1 MGEPL
6 VGKYAICC
14 GFMDSQYPW
23 PMKRLSVLL
32 IGCALLVQPPSVAAS
47 DRYADAQTSLS
58 YTVFKPAKTLGL
70 STSKFELAPCAN
82 QTEPFVYAKFGGSV
96 RYMEIIQSKAGVRCS
111 DPGVSKKLR
120 NVTINGSSAQVHVYC
135 DPAKAASFA
144 KCTSADITRVGG
156 YLLFTN
162 KGAKSLS
169 ATQIQVQGFGG
180 VAYSQLL
187 DVARSLTAVKASGTP
202 SPAPTSSDLV
212 LATPAYTPSPS
223 AGSSDEYRCFLLDP
237 KFTIDS
243 YLQSVTITPDN
254 LKVSHHGILYR
265 VPAAS
270 VATTKEID
278 AQNSGDGWPC
288 FGDTGIPGASAFSGA
303 SASSWIS
310 FWAPGGNFKA
320 YPAGV
325 GMKIS
330 PADQF
335 IVQAH
340 FHTFEPVTA
349 QKASM
354 KVSLKLA
361 TTAVAELKTML
372 VAAPIEIACA
382 PNESGPLCVRSAALL
397 DLAKRTSTKTAFQET
412 ALLIACGK
420 DPLKPIPSPTS
431 DCTNTVRSPMKIYG
445 ATGHMH
451 QLGRSITITHQ
462 SAATSAVTVLS
473 SRPMWDFDNQTTDWQ
488 STPIVA
494 KPGDTVKVTCT
505 FDIGLRALLPVYKN
519 LSPNYV
525 VWGEG
530 TRDEMCL
537 AIVNYT
543 D

>member
-1 MGEPL
+1 
-6 VGKYAICC
+6 
-14 GFMDSQYPW
+14 
-23 PMKRLSVLL
+23 MKKLSILL

-58 YTVFKPAKTLGL
+58 YNVFKPAKTLGL
-70 STSKFELAPCAN
+70 STSKFELVPCAN

-120 NVTINGSSAQVHVYC
+120 NVAINGSSAQVHVYC

-162 KGAKSLS
+162 KGAKGLS

-187 DVARSLTAVKASGTP
+187 DVARSLTAVKVSSTP
-202 SPAPTSSDLV
+202 SSAPTSSDLV
-212 LATPAYTPSPS
+212 LATPAYTPSPP
-223 AGSSDEYRCFLLDP
+223 AGGSDEYRCFLLDP

-270 VATTKEID
+270 VATTKQID

-340 FHTFEPVTA
+340 FHTVEPVTA
-349 QKASM
+349 Q
-354 KVSLKLA
+354 
-361 TTAVAELKTML
+361 
-372 VAAPIEIACA
+372 
-382 PNESGPLCVRSAALL
+382 
-397 DLAKRTSTKTAFQET
+397 
-412 ALLIACGK
+412 
-420 DPLKPIPSPTS
+420 
-431 DCTNTVRSPMKIYG
+431 
-445 ATGHMH
+445 
-451 QLGRSITITHQ
+451 
-462 SAATSAVTVLS
+462 
-473 SRPMWDFDNQTTDWQ
+473 
-488 STPIVA
+488 
-494 KPGDTVKVTCT
+494 
-505 FDIGLRALLPVYKN
+505 
-519 LSPNYV
+519 
-525 VWGEG
+525 
-530 TRDEMCL
+530 
-537 AIVNYT
+537 
-543 D
+543 

>member
-1 MGEPL
+1 
-6 VGKYAICC
+6 
-14 GFMDSQYPW
+14 
-23 PMKRLSVLL
+23 MKKLSILL

-70 STSKFELAPCAN
+70 STSKFELVPCAN

-120 NVTINGSSAQVHVYC
+120 NVAINGSSAQVHVYC

-144 KCTSADITRVGG
+144 KCTSADISRVGG

-162 KGAKSLS
+162 KGAKNLS

-187 DVARSLTAVKASGTP
+187 DVARSLTAVKVSSTP
-202 SPAPTSSDLV
+202 SSAPTSSDLV

-223 AGSSDEYRCFLLDP
+223 AGGSDEYRCFLLDP

-320 YPAGV
+320 YPVGV
-325 GMKIS
+325 GMKIAS
-330 PADQF
+330 SDQF
-335 IVQAH
+335 ILQAH
-340 FHTFEPVTA
+340 FHTMEPATA
-349 QKASM
+349 NKASM
-354 KVSLKLA
+354 KVSLQLA
-361 TTAVAELKTML
+361 STAVSELKTML

-382 PNESGPLCVRSAALL
+382 PNESGPLCVRSAALF
-397 DLAKRTSTKTAFQET
+397 DLAQRTSTKTAFQET

-420 DPLKPIPSPTS
+420 DPIKPIPSSTS
-431 DCTNTVRSPMKIYG
+431 DCTNTVRSPIKIYG

-473 SRPMWDFDNQTTDWQ
+473 TRPMWDFDNQTTDWQ
-488 STPIVA
+488 STPILA
-494 KPGDTVKVTCT
+494 KAGDTIKVTCT
-505 FDIGLRALLPVYKN
+505 FDIGLRALLSVYKN
-519 LSPNYV
+519 ISPNYV

-537 AIVNYT
+537 AIINYT